1 MMRCERLSIPTS
13 AGAEIALDV
22 YVPAVSSRFIGIGV
36 SVATP
41 HG

>member
-22 YVPAVSSRFIGIGV
+22 MCPRYLKRSIWRYAARRS
-36 SVATP
+36 
-41 HG
+41 